1 MHEVGSGADGNLVDG
16 TPRRLGTS
24 GLVSGPLA
32 LGTWRFV
39 HADVTEATR
48 VVEAALDAGMNL
60 VDTADVYGLD
70 WGGSGFGAVEEFL
83 GEVLRRSPAL
93 RDRIV
98 LASKGGIRPPLPYD
112 SSAGSLTAACDDS
125 LRRMG
130 VEVIDLYQVHRP
142 DLFTHPAEVA
152 GTLAALRAAGKIRAV
167 GVSNHTV
174 QQTEALHSHLAEAG
188 VPLATTQPELS
199 VAHLRALRDGT
210 LDVAMREDLGV
221 LAWSPL
227 AGGRVVTGEGLRPEL
242 LSVLDRLAEREG
254 VDRAAVATAFVL
266 AHPSRPVAIV
276 GSQRPERLAAA
287 SVATTVRLDRNDVY
301 DLVEAGEGV
310 PLP

>member
-1 MHEVGSGADGNLVDG
+1 MDSGADGNLVDG
-16 TPRRLGTS
+16 TPRELGGS

-39 HADVTEATR
+39 HTDVAEATR
-48 VVEAALDAGMNL
+48 VLEAELDAGMNL

-70 WGGSGFGAVEEFL
+70 WGGSGFGAVEEL
-83 GEVLRRSPAL
+83 IGRVLAASPGL

-112 SSAGSLTAACDDS
+112 SSARALAAACHDS

-130 VEVIDLYQVHRP
+130 VDVIDLYQVHRP
-142 DLFTHPAEVA
+142 DLFAHPAEVA
-152 GTLAALRAAGKIRAV
+152 SALVALRDAGKIRAV
-167 GVSNHTV
+167 GVSNHTAW
-174 QQTEALHSHLAEAG
+174 QTESLRAHLADAG
-188 VPLATTQPELS
+188 IALASTQPELS
-199 VAHLRALRDGT
+199 VAHLQPLRDGT
-210 LDVAMREDLGV
+210 LDVAMRYGLGV

-227 AGGRVVTGEGLRPEL
+227 AGGRLVAGDDVRPDL
-242 LSVLDRLAEREG
+242 LSVLDRLADRER
-254 VDRAAVATAFVL
+254 VDRAAVALAFVL
-266 AHPSRPVAIV
+266 AHPARPVAIV

-287 SVATTVRLDRNDVY
+287 AAATTVRLDRNDVY
-301 DLVEAGEGV
+301 DLVEASEGV